1 MLETKSIQFISIG
14 HIETSFDE
22 KVWIPRQGRYD
33 QTAKGVAVINSEYE
47 KGLETLESYSY
58 CWLLFHFDKNTT
70 FSLLQNPPKDNK
82 PHGVFSI
89 RSPRR
94 PNGIGMTV
102 VKIDMIEKNK
112 IYFTGA
118 DMINGT
124 PLIDIKPYVED
135 IDSVPGAGNGWMS
148 NKASSREKN

>member
-1 MLETKSIQFISIG
+1 MEQKSIQFSSIG
-14 HIETSFDE
+14 HIETSFKKDE
-22 KVWIPRQGRYD
+22 WLPRQGRYD
-33 QTAKGVAVINSEYE
+33 QTAKGVAVINPELE
-47 KGLETLESYSY
+47 KGLETLDSYSY
-58 CWLLFHFDKNTT
+58 CWLLFYFDKNSS
-70 FSLLQNPPKDNK
+70 FSLLQYPPKDDK

-102 VKIDMIEKNK
+102 VKIDKIEKNK

-124 PLIDIKPYVED
+124 PLIDIKPYVEE